1 MKREANYKTSFKLI
15 ESVKHDITLYMYEY
29 KRAKATLLPNDFE
42 KLEKKLQLS
51 A

>member
-1 MKREANYKTSFKLI
+1 MKKEASYKTSFNLI

-29 KRAKATLLPNDFE
+29 KRAKATLLPNDFQ
-42 KLEKKLQLS
+42 KLEKQLLT